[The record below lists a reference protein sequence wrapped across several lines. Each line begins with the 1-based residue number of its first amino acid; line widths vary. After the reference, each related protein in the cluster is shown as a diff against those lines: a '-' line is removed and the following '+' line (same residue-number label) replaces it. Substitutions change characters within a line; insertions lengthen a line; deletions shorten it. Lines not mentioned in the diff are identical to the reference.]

1 VEHEPEVLAHHFT
14 QANLYVR
21 AVPCWVQAGQRA
33 LAKVALPEAVGHLSA
48 ALKLN
53 ELLPAGI
60 ERDRQELDIRLLL
73 GAAYLASL
81 GWAAI
86 EVVRTLGPARDLA
99 VRLREDDKLVAI
111 LFYTWFH
118 HMMRC
123 EYPRTCE
130 IAAELRALAQSRGDS
145 TTTVIAGM
153 AQALLCWF
161 TGDPLQAR
169 AAAEAML
176 AAYDPEQHG
185 QLALTYIHD
194 PKCLTLAWAAEWL
207 WALGYPEQ
215 AQRAAEEQLRLARQ
229 LRHPM
234 NLFVSLSVG
243 TVGLTACGE
252 TRLAREWLR
261 EAKVLAKD
269 LGMTFMAEAIVPFWD
284 GCALIAAGEHEL
296 GDATLAVGAK
306 GWRDT
311 GPLHLIPLANLMR
324 ARALTALS
332 QFDEARRLLDE
343 AVCIIDRTGHRSH
356 EPEVHRV
363 LGELHQRQ
371 PASDPVAAER
381 CFLRALEAAR
391 AQDAKGY
398 ELRVAASLA
407 RLWQTQG
414 RREDARE
421 LLQSAY
427 SWFTEGFDTKDL
439 TEARALIGALS

>member
-1 VEHEPEVLAHHFT
+1 
-14 QANLYVR
+14 
-21 AVPCWVQAGQRA
+21 
-33 LAKVALPEAVGHLSA
+33 
-48 ALKLN
+48 
-53 ELLPAGI
+53 
-60 ERDRQELDIRLLL
+60 
-73 GAAYLASL
+73 
-81 GWAAI
+81 
-86 EVVRTLGPARDLA
+86 
-99 VRLREDDKLVAI
+99 
-111 LFYTWFH
+111 
-118 HMMRC
+118 
-123 EYPRTCE
+123 
-130 IAAELRALAQSRGDS
+130 
-145 TTTVIAGM
+145 
-153 AQALLCWF
+153 
-161 TGDPLQAR
+161 
-169 AAAEAML
+169 
-176 AAYDPEQHG
+176 
-185 QLALTYIHD
+185 
-194 PKCLTLAWAAEWL
+194 
-207 WALGYPEQ
+207 
-215 AQRAAEEQLRLARQ
+215 
-229 LRHPM
+229 M

-284 GCALIAAGEHEL
+284 GCALIAAGEHEP